1 MALELFI
8 KILGWMMALA
18 PITVALGVSMS
29 LILGA
34 ANDDGEIK
42 ALVMLGVS
50 VMLIGVTILLLVY
63 FTDVFIRLG

>member
-1 MALELFI
+1 
-8 KILGWMMALA
+8 MALA